1 MQHANAATEEIMK
14 TVTIYTKPLCPY
26 CVRAISLL
34 KKKGAEVEEVS
45 AAFDAEKRSE
55 MLRRTNGARTY
66 PQIFIGDHHV
76 GGCDDL
82 FALDAAGELDPLL
95 NG

>member
-1 MQHANAATEEIMK
+1 M
-14 TVTIYTKPLCPY
+14 
-26 CVRAISLL
+26 

-45 AAFDAEKRSE
+45 AEADAESAAKCYAAP
-55 MLRRTNGARTY
+55 MAARTY